1 MAVQDSS
8 GIDRIIPE
16 AGETLLIIE
25 DDLGW
30 QEEYAH
36 LLTLQSKVNRCIDF
50 AENGEMFRE
59 YPGSEALP
67 VVVRVRFSEEPGETC
82 KEFFRVAN
90 EVLEKS
96 RIRLEYEKKPSL

>member
-1 MAVQDSS
+1 MAVQDIS
-8 GIDRIIPE
+8 GVDQVIPK
-16 AGETLLIIE
+16 AGETLLVIE

-30 QEEYAH
+30 EEEYTH
-36 LLTLQSKVNRCIDF
+36 LLALQSKVNRCIDF

-67 VVVRVRFSEEPGETC
+67 VIIRVRFLHEPTESGL
-82 KEFFRVAN
+82 EFFRVAN